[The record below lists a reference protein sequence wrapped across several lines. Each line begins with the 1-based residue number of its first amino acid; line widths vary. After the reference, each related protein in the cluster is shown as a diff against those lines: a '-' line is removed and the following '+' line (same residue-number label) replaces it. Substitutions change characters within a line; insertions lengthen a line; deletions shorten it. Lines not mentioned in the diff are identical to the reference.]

1 MADLAEEMEK
11 RYQLAK
17 KYNPWMAIGYLEF
30 VVDQLRQKV
39 TELETENEQLQQKL
53 NAEKV

>member
-1 MADLAEEMEK
+1 MADIAEEIKK

-39 TELETENEQLQQKL
+39 TELEVENEQLQQKL